1 MQINENL
8 IRSVVE
14 QVLNE
19 VRNKQTSPAV
29 STAHG
34 ASNAMGRYGLFTNV
48 DDAVRSARTAFEQL
62 RERSS
67 ADRRRIIA
75 HIRRISLD
83 NCVELGTMEMEE
95 TKVGRLKHKIE
106 KLKTLGE
113 KTPGVEFLKTECFSG
128 DHGLAVIEH
137 APFGVIGAITPVT
150 HSLPT
155 ITGNAVSM
163 IAGGNTL
170 VVNPHPS
177 GKRVAAEGVR
187 RFNQAIHADLG
198 IDNLI
203 CLICE
208 PTLETAQ
215 QLFKH
220 RSVALICVTGGPA
233 VARAALNSGKR
244 AVVAGPGNPPVV
256 VDETAD
262 LDLAARCIIQGAA
275 YDNNLLCIAEKEVF
289 VVGSVY
295 DAMMSAMERAG
306 AVRLSISEVDRLTQA
321 ALQPVGEGTE
331 KHFAARK
338 ELLGQDAIKLA
349 AAVGRI
355 IDPNVELL
363 FGETKADHPFVHTE
377 QMMPF
382 VPFVRCQD
390 FDECVRFA
398 QLAEHGYRHTAI
410 IHSRNVRNM
419 TKMARAMDTTLFV
432 KNGPCMASLGLGG
445 EGYLSF
451 SIAGPTGEGVT
462 TPLTFT
468 RERRCSLIEDLHVL
482 GGTSNL

>member
-1 MQINENL
+1 
-8 IRSVVE
+8 
-14 QVLNE
+14 
-19 VRNKQTSPAV
+19 
-29 STAHG
+29 
-34 ASNAMGRYGLFTNV
+34 
-48 DDAVRSARTAFEQL
+48 
-62 RERSS
+62 
-67 ADRRRIIA
+67 
-75 HIRRISLD
+75 
-83 NCVELGTMEMEE
+83 
-95 TKVGRLKHKIE
+95 
-106 KLKTLGE
+106 
-113 KTPGVEFLKTECFSG
+113 
-128 DHGLAVIEH
+128 
-137 APFGVIGAITPVT
+137 
-150 HSLPT
+150 LPT

-177 GKRVAAEGVR
+177 GKKVAAEGVR
-187 RFNQAIHADLG
+187 RFNEAIRSEIG

-203 CLICE
+203 CLLCE

-220 RSVALICVTGGPA
+220 RRIALICVTGGPA

-289 VVGSVY
+289 VVNSVF
-295 DAMMSAMERAG
+295 DSMMAAMERAG
-306 AVRLSISEVDRLTQA
+306 AVRLNAPEVDRLTQA
-321 ALQPVGEGTE
+321 ALQRVGEGADA
-331 KHFAARK
+331 HWAPRK
-338 ELLGQDAIKLA
+338 ELLGQDAWKLA
-349 AAVGRI
+349 EAAGRK
-355 IDPNVELL
+355 IDPRVELV
-363 FGETKADHPFVHTE
+363 FGETTSEHPFVQTE

-382 VPFVRCQD
+382 VPFVRCPN
-390 FDECVRFA
+390 FETAVELA
-398 QLAEHGYRHTAI
+398 QQAEHGYRHTSI

-419 TKMARAMDTTLFV
+419 TIMGRTMDTTLFV
-432 KNGPCMASLGLGG
+432 KNGPCMAALGLGG

-468 RERRCSLIEDLHVL
+468 RERRCSLIDDLFIL
-482 GGTSNL
+482 GR